1 LTGPLSDRIAL
12 VTGASRGIGAA
23 TALALARAGAH
34 VVALARTVGGLEEI
48 DDAIRA
54 AGGAATLVPADLK
67 DFSALDRLAGA
78 LMQRHGRLDVLV
90 GNAGILGP
98 LSPLTH
104 VEPASWDDVIAVN
117 VTANW
122 RLIRAMDALLRASDA
137 GRAVFLSSGAAINIR
152 AYWGPYATSK
162 AALEVLVR
170 SYAAEHATT
179 RVRVN
184 LFNPGPVRTRMRAQ
198 AMPGEDP
205 ETLDRPE
212 QIAEKIVEL
221 CLPGFDHNGRIYSYP
236 QNKLMEYRPP
246 VPLG

>member
-1 LTGPLSDRIAL
+1 MTGPLQGRIAL

-34 VVALARTVGGLEEI
+34 VVALARTVGGLEEL
-48 DDAIRA
+48 DDAIRG
-54 AGGAATLVPADLK
+54 AGGSATLVPADLK
-67 DFSALDRLAGA
+67 DFAALDRLADA
-78 LMQRHGRLDVLV
+78 LMRRHGRLDVMV

-104 VEPASWDDVIAVN
+104 VEPGAWDDVIAVN

-122 RLIRAMDALLRASDA
+122 RLIRAMDGLLKASDA
-137 GRAVFLSSGAAINIR
+137 GRAVFLSSAAATNVR

-170 SYAAEHATT
+170 SYAAEQATT

-212 QIAEKIVEL
+212 QIAERIIEL
-221 CLPGFDHNGRIYSYP
+221 CLPGFEHNGRIYGYP
-236 QNKLMEYRPP
+236 QGQLMKFRPP
-246 VPLG
+246 TPLN